1 MNVIRQILNVITSV
15 RLTVALLACSLA
27 LIFFGTL
34 DQVNMGIRG
43 AQKEYFESFF
53 GIWKYPPQWWLG
65 SWFSRLG
72 LPVPGGYLI
81 GPLLVVNLTLAH
93 FRYFRPSWKKA
104 GIVMIHTGVVLLLIS
119 QLLTNI
125 LQEESTLWINEG
137 GTANYMESYFDT
149 ELVIIDK
156 SDPETDG
163 VVSIPTK
170 LFARNRSFQHPKLP
184 FRIRIDHFYPN
195 SALFRNREEGG
206 GGSTAQLPANKGL
219 GVEMGLTAKERPKT
233 SRQNEKD
240 VPAAVVELIGTEGS
254 LGTWLVSA
262 WLGDDFPAQTVLHAG
277 KVFEI
282 ALRLKREYLPYTIEL
297 IDFTHD
303 RYPGTEIPKNF
314 SSKIR
319 LKNSQTG
326 EDRQVLIYMNH
337 PLRYAGLTF
346 FQASFTPDDKASM
359 LQVVRNPGWLI
370 PYISCTLVSLGLLFQ
385 FGYHLIRF
393 TQKQKS

>member
-1 MNVIRQILNVITSV
+1 MKFVTHIINIITSL
-15 RLTVALLACSLA
+15 RLTVILLAFSLA

-34 DQVNMGIRG
+34 DQVYIGIRG
-43 AQKEYFESFF
+43 AQREYFESFF
-53 GIWKYPPQWWLG
+53 GFWQYPQQWILGPWL
-65 SWFSRLG
+65 SWLS

-81 GPLLVVNLTLAH
+81 GPLLVVNLSLAH

-104 GIVMIHTGVVLLLIS
+104 GIVLIHAGVVLLLIS
-119 QLLTNI
+119 QLVTNI
-125 LQEESTLWINEG
+125 FQEESTLWIEEG
-137 GTANYMESYFDT
+137 GSSNYMESYYET
-149 ELVIIDK
+149 ELVIIDR
-156 SDPETDG
+156 SNPDTDG

-170 LFARNRSFQHPKLP
+170 LFARKDSYQHPKLP
-184 FRIRIDHFYPN
+184 FRIRVDRFYPN
-195 SALFRNREEGG
+195 SVLMQNKDVGEAS
-206 GGSTAQLPANKGL
+206 STPTLANKGL
-219 GVEMGLTAKERPKT
+219 GVEMRLTPEERPKT
-233 SRQNEKD
+233 TKQNEKD
-240 VPAAVVELIGTEGS
+240 VPTALVELRGTEGS

-262 WLGDDFPAQTVLHAG
+262 WLGEDFPAQTFQHAG

-282 ALRLKREYLPYTIEL
+282 DLRLKREYLPYTIEL

-314 SSKIR
+314 SSKVR
-319 LKNSQTG
+319 LRNPDTG

-359 LQVVRNPGWLI
+359 LQVVRNPGWLV

-393 TQKQKS
+393 ARRQKS